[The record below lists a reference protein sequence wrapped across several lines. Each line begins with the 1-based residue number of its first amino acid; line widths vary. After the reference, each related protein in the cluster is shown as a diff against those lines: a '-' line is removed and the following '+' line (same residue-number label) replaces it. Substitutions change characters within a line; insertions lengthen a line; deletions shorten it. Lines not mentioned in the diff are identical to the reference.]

1 MIGGAIAAIPP
12 TGMAAF
18 DPLTGLQGSATR
30 LDGAFSRLLTDGA
43 QKVSDD
49 VFNADRLVH
58 DFALNDAIP
67 VHQVTYALE
76 QARLSLSLMM
86 QVRNHLVEA
95 YQQTMNMQL

>member
-12 TGMAAF
+12 IGVAAF
-18 DPLTGLQGSATR
+18 DPLAGLQGSASAVG
-30 LDGAFSRLLTDGA
+30 GAFSRLLTDGL

-49 VFNADRLVH
+49 ALNANRLVH

-76 QARLSLSLMM
+76 QSRLSLSLMM

-95 YQQTMNMQL
+95 YQQMMNMQL